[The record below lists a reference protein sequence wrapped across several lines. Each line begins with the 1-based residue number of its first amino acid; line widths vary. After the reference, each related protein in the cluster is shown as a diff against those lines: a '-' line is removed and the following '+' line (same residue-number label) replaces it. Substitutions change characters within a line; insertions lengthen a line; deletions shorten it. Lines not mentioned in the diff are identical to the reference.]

1 MAKRASSNETRRICV
16 ERHRVPHPFI
26 DGREIMYCADCDAQ
40 IDIGLSYWEA
50 DHRIPVALGGSNE
63 PDNIEPRCQ
72 HCHRL
77 KTTRKDIPTIAKV
90 TRTREKHQGIRR
102 SSRPMPFGKHSGL
115 KKKMDG
121 RIVPR
126 E

>member
-16 ERHRVPHPFI
+16 ERHKVPHPFI

-50 DHRIPVALGGSNE
+50 DHRVPVALGGSNE

-72 HCHRL
+72 HCHKL
-77 KTTRKDIPTIAKV
+77 KTTKKDIPTIAKV

-102 SSRPMPFGKHSGL
+102 SFRPMPFGKHSGL
-115 KKKMDG
+115 KKKLNGDV
-121 RIVPR
+121 VPR
-126 E
+126 